1 LALAPELPD
10 LKVLSGLKDQTAP
23 KVRMVKT
30 GRQACLVLP
39 VKADQWAH
47 KDLQVSRETM
57 E

>member
-23 KVRMVKT
+23 KVKTVKT
-30 GRQACLVLP
+30 ERQVCRVLP
-39 VKADQWAH
+39 VKMDQQGH
-47 KDLQVSRETM
+47 RDPRVSRETM